1 MPAIRQLT
9 AEDAKLYRDIR
20 LEGLKRHPEAFG
32 ASFEIEDSEPLA
44 FFAGRLKTATV
55 FGAFDGPAL
64 QGVAG
69 YFASTSA
76 KERHKATLFGMYVRA
91 TARGQ
96 GIGQS
101 LVESVLEAAA
111 AHYVSIQLTVVTTN
125 QAARQL
131 YERCGFECY
140 GVEPRSLKVDGVY
153 YDEALMYRPL
163 DD

>member
-1 MPAIRQLT
+1 MPEVRRLTTDDAAI
-9 AEDAKLYRDIR
+9 YRAIR
-20 LEGLKRHPEAFG
+20 LEGLERHPEAFG
-32 ASFEIEDSEPLA
+32 ASFDAESAESLK
-44 FFAGRLKTATV
+44 FFAGRLTTASV
-55 FGAFDGPAL
+55 FGAFEGAML

-69 YFASTSA
+69 FFASTSA

-91 TARGQ
+91 AARGQ
-96 GIGQS
+96 GTGQR
-101 LVESVLEAAA
+101 LVETVLEASAR
-111 AHYVSIQLTVVTTN
+111 HYVSIQLTVVTTN
-125 QAARQL
+125 QAAQQL